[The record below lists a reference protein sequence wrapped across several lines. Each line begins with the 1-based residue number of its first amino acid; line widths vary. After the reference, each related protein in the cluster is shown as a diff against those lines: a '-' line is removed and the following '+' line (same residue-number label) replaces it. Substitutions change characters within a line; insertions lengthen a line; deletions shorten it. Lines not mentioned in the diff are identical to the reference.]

1 MPPGGDKVGEVHVD
15 IHVNAGPGE
24 AELAA
29 FRAKVDRDFEEL
41 DRKKAEATL
50 GLKSADFDKKIDEAK
65 GKLDYFKSRR
75 AAATLD
81 LAKKHFDE
89 QITAAEAELKALGKQ
104 KATIQVDSKQLRAA
118 NAEQRLMSKARAL
131 DERAALRQT
140 KVERSLTNERRRASL
155 ETTKQRAELAK
166 LSDQY
171 ERLRGKQQSLEKSSR
186 RVFSAGSITQVE
198 KEARKL
204 ERVASEADHVKNK
217 IEQLGGSVAHL
228 DPQFAR
234 NSSML
239 DRWLSKLGDTS
250 IRIGPLTTSIK
261 GLGLGLGLLG
271 PLIFELGGGVA
282 SLVGT
287 IGEGLA
293 GASAVG
299 IGALGGLATSA
310 LGVGLVIK
318 PLIGE
323 FKEVHTAAEALTKA
337 ELKYGK
343 GSEQVK
349 TAQERLNNELKGV
362 SPIAREA
369 FEDYGNLGSQWKKL
383 TEGARPAVFNAF
395 GQSLKTVQ
403 ALLPGFARESTK
415 TTQVASKAWSSW
427 MKSLR
432 SNEAKAL
439 LGQLMGDFR
448 ASMPGLAAGLSS
460 LAAMLGRIGAAGAH
474 FLPGL
479 SHGFADW
486 ANNLE
491 HAVGGGQKLQTGVG
505 RLVNQMQDFGHLTQ
519 DTGSFIV
526 HFFDASA
533 NAGDGLVDSLDKVI
547 SRWDRWTQT
556 AGGKASL
563 SNFFD
568 ESQTATEDF
577 MSSISHLTELLFQ
590 FSRATAPVANGLL
603 KVVTFIGNI
612 VSAADNLVGVKQ
624 LFQGIGVVLAS
635 LFVASKV
642 LAFSDAIAGV
652 LARMGLL
659 AAVETEAATATAAQA
674 AASGAAAAA
683 LEAQAVA
690 AAEADVAMGAGLAE
704 GAAGAGVAM
713 EGAAG
718 SAGILSAALAPEV
731 LIPAAALGGLVL
743 LASSTADIETAWESA
758 AAKFKA
764 TSHVIPQ
771 ALHEAGAITNE
782 FVEAQHRNVAATDA
796 VASARQRLLKLQREN
811 APASKQTAAV
821 EALTTA
827 ENKQAAQTRATGVS
841 NRKQIETQKE
851 LVKGARAR
859 VQAAEEEIK
868 TFDEQ
873 AHHTGGKFSAHKGT
887 EDLEE
892 AKQLAKAER
901 DLAAA
906 KKEVAEAQRRETV
919 SAIPYERSIKGLAP
933 ISKAAEQGLHRLSQ
947 TIGAT
952 ATKKIGSFVNPKDVA
967 KVTDLSNRLTKL
979 GRGGQVKNIAV
990 KSQGAD
996 QTISKLR
1003 TLQKATNKVEG
1014 ARASIKIGAN
1024 DSQAQSRLKRVAALS
1039 QRVTG
1044 SKNTIRILANS
1055 SSAEQAINRLS
1066 SHLKAVALHKYQARI
1081 DAIDNTQG
1089 ASSAA
1094 KTKLKEAAGK
1104 KYTARI
1110 DAVDNASSKA
1120 KKAEG
1125 AGKSAAKPYKLS
1137 ITATNAQ
1144 ALSAISAVQS
1154 GLSSLQDKTVNVNVV
1169 THKSGGFSGGQAAGY
1184 YTPFAAGGLN
1194 DRELQR
1200 ANEKAVVK
1208 QSGPSQRVSKPTM
1221 LVGEQAPQH
1230 HEYVIATNPAYRN
1243 QNKRYLGQAADDLG
1257 YEVIPAFK
1265 KGKGKASSGGGA
1277 STTASA
1283 GPAPYKKQSKRHWK
1297 VHNHT
1302 FAPGSVEDLN
1312 TAEGTLSNLE
1322 GKFNAELDR
1331 EEQEIA
1337 HKKRTAWDFS
1347 AFKGLLNQEAGIQ
1360 NKIIH
1365 NFIPHIVEA
1374 STQARDKA
1382 DRELK
1387 GPLSKGKVSA
1397 ARKEA
1402 NAVEREY
1409 SGLKSP
1415 TKKKGES
1422 DKDYANKKA
1431 SYDRHKN
1438 ALKRNSKEAKAYAD
1452 RLEKERG
1459 DAIEL
1464 REKAAEE
1471 LKEVRH
1477 EVLVEHETALFEINT
1492 EQEKYT
1498 DIEQNPE
1505 LAPYYE
1511 TAEGA
1516 GSGAPTIGEQT
1527 ASLNEA
1533 RAGLYEQFASNVTA
1547 GGGPAAGTTGIAGLV
1562 GGAGGG
1568 SAAPGGSFST
1578 MAAHAA
1584 AMGATDHLTKQ
1595 LFGGG
1600 PRAAGGHNAPST
1612 GSAADGKVVNVTNN
1626 FAAPPPDPHT
1636 WSRQQEFE
1644 LGALA

>member
-1 MPPGGDKVGEVHVD
+1 MPPGGDKVGEAHVD

-41 DRKKAEATL
+41 ARKKAEATL
-50 GLKSADFDKKIDEAK
+50 NLKSVDFDKKIDEAK

-75 AAATLD
+75 ATATLD

-89 QITAAEAELKALGKQ
+89 QIAAAEAELKALGKQ
-104 KATIQVDSKQLRAA
+104 KATVQVDSKQLRAA
-118 NAEQRLMSKARAL
+118 HVEQRLMSKARAL
-131 DERAALRQT
+131 DERAALHQA
-140 KVERSLTNERRRASL
+140 KSERGLTDARRRASL
-155 ETTKQRAELAK
+155 ESTKQRADLAK
-166 LSDQY
+166 LSSEY
-171 ERLRGKQQSLEKSSR
+171 EKLIGKQRGLEKSSR
-186 RVFSAGSITQVE
+186 RIFSPGSIGQAE

-228 DPQFAR
+228 DPQFSR

-250 IRIGPLTTSIK
+250 VRLGPLTTSIK

-287 IGEGLA
+287 IGAGLA
-293 GASAVG
+293 GAASVG
-299 IGALGGLATSA
+299 AGALGGFATSA
-310 LGVGLVIK
+310 LGVGLVIGPMVK
-318 PLIGE
+318 E
-323 FKEVHTAAEALTKA
+323 FKEVHASAISLSKA
-337 ELKYGK
+337 ILKYGK
-343 GSEQVK
+343 GSKQAK
-349 TAQERLNNELKGV
+349 TAQEALNHELKGV
-362 SPIAREA
+362 SPVAREA
-369 FEDYGNLGSQWKKL
+369 FESYGSLGTQWKKL
-383 TEGARPAVFNAF
+383 TKDARPAVFNAF

-403 ALLPGFARESTK
+403 SLLPGFAKESTK
-415 TTQVASKAWSSW
+415 TTQVAAKAWDGW

-448 ASMPGLAAGLSS
+448 ASIPGLASGLAS
-460 LAAMLGRIGAAGAH
+460 LAATIGRIGAAGAH

-491 HAVGGGQKLQTGVG
+491 SAVGGGQQLQSDIGGLVG
-505 RLVNQMQDFGHLTQ
+505 QMKDLGHLTQ
-519 DTGSFIV
+519 DTGSFLV
-526 HFFDASA
+526 HFFSASSS
-533 NAGDGLVDSLDKVI
+533 AGNGLVNSLDHVI
-547 SRWDRWTQT
+547 AKWDRWSQT

-563 SNFFD
+563 KNFFG
-568 ESQTATEDF
+568 ESKTATEDF
-577 MSSISHLTELLFQ
+577 ASSIGHMTELLFQ

-603 KVVTFIGNI
+603 KVVSFIGDI
-612 VSAADNLVGVKQ
+612 VSAADGIVGIKQVFQGVGV
-624 LFQGIGVVLAS
+624 ILAG

-642 LAFSDAIAGV
+642 LAYGDAIKTVAARLAGYV
-652 LARMGLL
+652 GIST
-659 AAVETEAATATAAQA
+659 AAAAAEGEIAVGAATATAA
-674 AASGAAAAA
+674 
-683 LEAQAVA
+683 LEAEAVA
-690 AAEADVAMGAGLAE
+690 AGEADLALGA
-704 GAAGAGVAM
+704 GAAGATRAALGL
-713 EGAAG
+713 EGAAS
-718 SAGILSAALAPEV
+718 SAGLLSAALAPEV
-731 LIPAAALGGLVL
+731 LIPAAAIAGLSILVATNLDTTSSFEDLETASRRAGKQMQSSLGES
-743 LASSTADIETAWESA
+743 SSTIDRYVA
-758 AAKFKA
+758 A
-764 TSHVIPQ
+764 Q
-771 ALHEAGAITNE
+771 
-782 FVEAQHRNVAATDA
+782 QRNVSVSGEVTQ
-796 VASARQRLLKLQREN
+796 ARQRLVKLQKEG
-811 APASKQTAAV
+811 ASVSKITHAV
-821 EALTTA
+821 EALNAA
-827 ENKQAAQTRATGVS
+827 ESKQVHQAHETGVI
-841 NRKQIETQKE
+841 NRRQIKDQHQI
-851 LVKGARAR
+851 LKGAEAR
-859 VQAAEEEIK
+859 VNSAKSAIKAIHDEE
-868 TFDEQ
+868 
-873 AHHTGGKFSAHKGT
+873 SAVKQQQGFIQGSQQ
-887 EDLEE
+887 E
-892 AKQLAKAER
+892 AFAKNIAKADR
-901 DLAAA
+901 TLAAA
-906 KKEVAEAQRRETV
+906 KREVAQAQKQEAATAV
-919 SAIPYERSIKGLAP
+919 PYERSIKGLKP
-933 ISKAAEQGLHRLSQ
+933 ISDATEKALHKLAN
-947 TIGAT
+947 TIGVT
-952 ATKKIGSFVNPKDVA
+952 ATKKIGSFVNPQDVA
-967 KVTDLSNRLTKL
+967 KVTNLSNSLTKL

-996 QTISKLR
+996 QTISKLQK
-1003 TLQKATNKVEG
+1003 LQKQTNKVEG

-1024 DSQAQSRLKRVAALS
+1024 DQQAQSRLKRVAALS

-1066 SHLKAVALHKYQARI
+1066 THLKAVALHKYQARI

-1110 DAVDNASSKA
+1110 DAVDNASAKA

-1154 GLSSLQDKTVNVNVV
+1154 GLASLQDKTVNVNVV
-1169 THKSGGFSGGQAAGY
+1169 THKSGGFSGGPAAAY

-1200 ANEKAVVK
+1200 ANEKAVV
-1208 QSGPSQRVSKPTM
+1208 QQAGPSRRVNKPTM

-1243 QNKRYLGQAADDLG
+1243 QNQRYLGQAAGDLG

-1265 KGKGKASSGGGA
+1265 KGKGKASGGGSSTAA
-1277 STTASA
+1277 SAGA

-1347 AFKGLLNQEAGIQ
+1347 TFKGLLNQEAGIQ

-1511 TAEGA
+1511 SSGGGGA
-1516 GSGAPTIGEQT
+1516 GGTGPTIGEQT

-1533 RAGLYEQFASNVTA
+1533 RAGLYEQFASNVTS
-1547 GGGPAAGTTGIAGLV
+1547 GGAAAAGTTSGSSLV
-1562 GGAGGG
+1562 ASAAAGGE
-1568 SAAPGGSFST
+1568 PNYFPT
-1578 MAAHAA
+1578 MTASAA
-1584 AMGATDHLTKQ
+1584 AMQANDHMAKT
-1595 LFGGG
+1595 LFGSRATPSGG
-1600 PRAAGGHNAPST
+1600 PHAST
-1612 GSAADGKVVNVTNN
+1612 SEAHDGKVVNVTNN

-1644 LGALA
+1644 LGAL